1 MVTRGLALNLP
12 NLISLGRLLLVPL
25 AISLILDGAY
35 LAAFWVFVVAGISD
49 ALDGFIAKRFDLRT
63 RLGALLDPLADKV
76 LLVSVYVTLGIA
88 GQIWT
93 WLVVLVVFRDVM
105 IVGGFLLIQA
115 VAAMPKPTHPLFI
128 SKVNTGVQVAM
139 VGYVLARRGLG
150 AEVGPIDV
158 VLGIAVAVTTIVS
171 GLTYL
176 VRWARILA
184 RSEHAL

>member
-1 MVTRGLALNLP
+1 MMSGLGLNLP

-25 AISLILDGAY
+25 AISLILDGNY
-35 LAAFWVFVVAGISD
+35 SAAFWILVVAGFSD
-49 ALDGFIAKRFDLRT
+49 ALDGFIAKRFDRRT

-105 IVGGFLLIQA
+105 IIGGFLLVQA
-115 VAAMPKPTHPLFI
+115 ITAMPKPTHPLFI

-150 AEVGPIDV
+150 AEADPVDS
-158 VLGIAVAVTTIVS
+158 VLGIAVAVP
-171 GLTYL
+171 
-176 VRWARILA
+176 
-184 RSEHAL
+184 

>member
-1 MVTRGLALNLP
+1 MPMSRIGLNLP

-25 AISLILDGAY
+25 AISLILEGSY
-35 LAAFWVFVVAGISD
+35 WAAFWVFVIAGASD
-49 ALDGFIAKRFDLRT
+49 ALDGFIAKRFDRRT

-88 GQIWT
+88 GQLWA

-105 IVGGFLLIQA
+105 IIGGFLLIQA
-115 VAAMPKPTHPLFI
+115 LAAAPRPFHPLFI
-128 SKVNTGVQVAM
+128 SKVNTGVQVAL

-150 AEVGPIDV
+150 FEPGFMDAA
-158 VLGIAVAVTTIVS
+158 LGIAVALTTTVS

-176 VRWARILA
+176 VRWARILG
-184 RSEHAL
+184 RSEQAL

>member
-1 MVTRGLALNLP
+1 MIRALVLNLP

-25 AISLILDGAY
+25 AISLILDGNY
-35 LAAFWVFVVAGISD
+35 WTAFWVFVVAGISD
-49 ALDGFIAKRFDLRT
+49 ALDGFIAKRFDRRT

-88 GQIWT
+88 GQIWP
-93 WLVVLVVFRDVM
+93 WLVVLVVFRDLM
-105 IVGGFLLIQA
+105 IIGGFLLIQA
-115 VAAMPKPTHPLFI
+115 VVTLPKPTHPLFI

-150 AEVGPIDV
+150 AATGPVDLFLGGV
-158 VLGIAVAVTTIVS
+158 VAITTVLS

-176 VRWARILA
+176 FRWARIVA
-184 RSEHAL
+184 HSEQPL